1 MKIEY
6 SRAAFV
12 AQMVERKTLN
22 LVVVGS
28 IPIEGDTILCENM
41 RTSNNISLYTT
52 FRRRRGR
59 VAQLVER
66 QSNKLPVEGSSP
78 FMTIFG
84 HSTFIDS
91 DHKLLNLYIMYM
103 PL

>member
-1 MKIEY
+1 
-6 SRAAFV
+6 
-12 AQMVERKTLN
+12 MVERKTLN

-41 RTSNNISLYTT
+41 RTSNNICLYTA

-78 FMTIFG
+78 FVTSFL
-84 HSTFIDS
+84 FL
-91 DHKLLNLYIMYM
+91 KQ
-103 PL
+103 